1 MKIRLEKEKE
11 SLGLFLS
18 GHPVDQYEEEFSTF
32 VGEKICDLRAKN
44 TEVMIGGQITEKR
57 ITKNKRGETQAFIM
71 LDDKTARIEI
81 SIFADLFMN
90 NSQKIDQDR
99 VVFVKGTV
107 SEDSFSGGL
116 RVRGSEV
123 LTIQEVRNRFARSM
137 LLDIEGG
144 LSSSCSISDLKS
156 ILSEYRL
163 DSVEACAVR
172 LRVSLEEARGE
183 IALGKT
189 WKVRL
194 EDSLLEVLRKK
205 LGQDAIHLNYR

>member
-1 MKIRLEKEKE
+1 M
-11 SLGLFLS
+11 S
-18 GHPVDQYEEEFSTF
+18 GHPVDQYEEEFSSF
-32 VGEKICDLRAKN
+32 VSEKICDLRAKN

-123 LTIQEVRNRFARSM
+123 LTVQEVRNRFAKSM

-172 LRVSLEEARGE
+172 LRVSLEGAQGRNRS
-183 IALGKT
+183 
-189 WKVRL
+189 WKNLESRL
-194 EDSLLEVLRKK
+194 EDSLLEVLRKR
-205 LGQDAIHLNYR
+205 LGRDAINLKLR